1 MALEFGQ
8 SQPVESAVS
17 QVSNASP
24 STAKAG
30 DQTRAAL
37 VMAGIRLFGTKGFE
51 ATSTR
56 EIAAAADAN
65 IASIAYHF
73 GGKEGLRLACAE
85 MVGSRIQS
93 VVGPVLAAID
103 PKGDP
108 AKAQEAFERVIM
120 GVTDFMLG
128 QVEAR
133 DIAGFMVREL
143 GVPGAVFDRVY
154 TDFILPVHRSLCTLL
169 GLATGQDPE
178 SDLIRIGAF
187 SIAGQVIFFRIGH
200 AIVAWRMEW
209 KAVGPEEVGAIKAV
223 ILANIR
229 AFIAANRSQER

>member
-1 MALEFGQ
+1 MSQ
-8 SQPVESAVS
+8 STETEP
-17 QVSNASP
+17 NA
-24 STAKAG
+24 AKAG
-30 DQTRAAL
+30 DQTRTAL
-37 VMAGIRLFGTKGFE
+37 LMAGIRLFGTKGFE

-93 VVGPVLAAID
+93 VVGPALGAID

-108 AKAQEAFERVIM
+108 VKAQAAFERVLM
-120 GVTDFMLG
+120 GVADFMLG

-143 GVPGAVFDRVY
+143 GAPGVVFDRVY
-154 TDFILPVHRSLCTLL
+154 TDFILPVHRSLCDLL

-178 SDLIRIGAF
+178 SDLIRLGAF
-187 SIAGQVIFFRIGH
+187 SIAGQVVYFRIGH
-200 AIVAWRMEW
+200 AIVARRMEW
-209 KAVGPEEVGAIKAV
+209 KSVGPDEVDAIKAV

-229 AFIAANRSQER
+229 AFVETNRKQQP

>member
-1 MALEFGQ
+1 MSQDPKSPPSAL
-8 SQPVESAVS
+8 
-17 QVSNASP
+17 
-24 STAKAG
+24 KAG

-93 VVGPVLAAID
+93 VVGPALAAID

-143 GVPGAVFDRVY
+143 GAPGVVFDRVY
-154 TDFILPVHRSLCTLL
+154 TDFILPVHRSLCELL

-178 SDLIRIGAF
+178 SDLIRLGAF
-187 SIAGQVIFFRIGH
+187 SIAGQVVYFRIGH
-200 AIVAWRMEW
+200 AIVSRRMDW
-209 KAVGPEEVGAIKAV
+209 KASGPDEVGAIKAV

-229 AFIAANRSQER
+229 AFIATNRKQER

>member
-1 MALEFGQ
+1 MEN
-8 SQPVESAVS
+8 AVS
-17 QVSNASP
+17 QTNKPSP
-24 STAKAG
+24 NTAKAG

-37 VMAGIRLFGTKGFE
+37 LMAGIRLFGTKGFE

-85 MVGSRIQS
+85 MVGSRFQS
-93 VVGPVLAAID
+93 VVGPALGAID

-108 AKAQEAFERVIM
+108 GKAQEAFERVIM

-154 TDFILPVHRSLCTLL
+154 TDFILPVHRSLCVLL
-169 GLATGQDPE
+169 GMATGQDPE

-187 SIAGQVIFFRIGH
+187 SIAGQVIYFRIGH
-200 AIVAWRMEW
+200 AIVARRMDW

-229 AFIAANRSQER
+229 AFVETNRKRER

>member
-1 MALEFGQ
+1 
-8 SQPVESAVS
+8 VENAVS
-17 QVSNASP
+17 QAPKTSTNAV
-24 STAKAG
+24 KAG

-37 VMAGIRLFGTKGFE
+37 LMAGIRLFGTKGFE

-93 VVGPVLAAID
+93 VVGPVLMAID

-128 QVEAR
+128 QVDAR

-143 GVPGAVFDRVY
+143 GAPGAVFDRVY
-154 TDFILPVHRSLCTLL
+154 TDFILPVHRSLCVLL
-169 GLATGQDPE
+169 GLATGQNPE
-178 SDLIRIGAF
+178 SDLIRLGTF
-187 SIAGQVIFFRIGH
+187 SIAGQVVYFRIGH
-200 AIVAWRMEW
+200 AIVARRMDW
-209 KAVGPEEVGAIKAV
+209 KTVGPDEVGAIKAV

-229 AFIAANRSQER
+229 AFVESNRKQDR